1 MWLVWREVV
10 CFKSPVLWAGCLAG
24 APVPFPRNQGNQRRH
39 QQELPVQNLLPV
51 RPPHFGCIRGQ
62 GPPGWVLVI
71 SDEQMHP
78 CFCYSAASE
87 RRLQRSYLVTITTFL
102 LRMSLAWHCLAFS
115 YFFFF
120 FLWAEEP
127 PWAQVLESIWPN
139 QSIQC
144 WVWFWQECKTASV
157 LGQVG

>member
-24 APVPFPRNQGNQRRH
+24 APVPYPRNQGNQRRH

-71 SDEQMHP
+71 LDEQMHP
-78 CFCYSAASE
+78 CFSYSAASE
-87 RRLQRSYLVTITTFL
+87 RRLQRSYLVTITAFL
-102 LRMSLAWHCLAFS
+102 LRMSLAWHCLGFS
-115 YFFFF
+115 YFFFSCG
-120 FLWAEEP
+120 LRNHHEP
-127 PWAQVLESIWPN
+127 KYSKAFDLISQFNVESGFGRNAKQPR
-139 QSIQC
+139 S
-144 WVWFWQECKTASV
+144 
-157 LGQVG
+157 